1 MHQINYPFAKAL
13 IKTLLDYLAISKSQ
27 VKVIEEYDT
36 AGFGIYELFIQNS
49 PILSHIDSESLGNI
63 LKNLS
68 NSHIK
73 FSILAKSPG
82 YTFIRLKIKSTEVIM
97 DLINEIHTDNAY
109 LGETYNEIFMEL
121 THEFFYSLVLGY
133 QDNLVLKIFHKD
145 KDTLYWILDL
155 PGDSDNTPLEYYL
168 RNYGTHECPQYY
180 TRNSYFLINPHILRE
195 FSDIENR
202 LYSKH

>member
-1 MHQINYPFAKAL
+1 MHQIKYPFAKAL

-27 VKVIEEYDT
+27 IKVIEEYDT

-68 NSHIK
+68 NSRIT
-73 FSILAKSPG
+73 FSLLAKSPG
-82 YTFIRLKIKSTEVIM
+82 YTFIRLKIRSTEVIM

-109 LGETYNEIFMEL
+109 LGGTYNEILMEL
-121 THEFFYSLVLGY
+121 IHEYFYSLVLGY

-145 KDTLYWILDL
+145 EDTFYWVLDL
-155 PGDSDNTPLEYYL
+155 PGDSDNTPLDYYL

-180 TRNSYFLINPHILRE
+180 TRNVYFLINPHILRE
-195 FSDIENR
+195 FPDIENR